1 MRNETKNEAIKI
13 KQSKINLHSNQ
24 FLNQKEFTSLLIH
37 QQFIFTKTQET
48 CTKPPFLYFMC
59 DGMQN
64 YQSSE
69 SGDQQIT
76 SSSSCH
82 GQ

>member
-1 MRNETKNEAIKI
+1 MKQLKLSSQGLIYIPINSLIKKNLHPY
-13 KQSKINLHSNQ
+13 QFTINLS
-24 FLNQKEFTSLLIH
+24 
-37 QQFIFTKTQET
+37 FTKTQENFFLT
-48 CTKPPFLYFMC
+48 PFLVYFMC

>member
-1 MRNETKNEAIKI
+1 MRNKTKNEAIKI

-64 YQSSE
+64 YRNLA
-69 SGDQQIT
+69 SGDHKIT